1 MTAVKTQAHGAS
13 DPARPPAPFEP
24 VSLGVT
30 FTVDAEHKMLAGV
43 DTLANRFWPQFRIG
57 EVMQTFFG
65 LSAHSLRLWEREG
78 KLGRVVRERGKN
90 VRIVTQDG
98 VDIGFRVKGQAR
110 RYSLGDVEQI
120 VHALAASGVI
130 AGHQAA
136 CALVMVKARA
146 EIAQSRTEAALALGE
161 PLDEEPAAPGAES

>member
-1 MTAVKTQAHGAS
+1 MAAKTQARRAQ
-13 DPARPPAPFEP
+13 DPPRPPAPFEP

-30 FTVDAEHKMLAGV
+30 FTVDAETKMLTGV
-43 DTLANRFWPQFRIG
+43 DALANRFWPAFRIG

-78 KLGRVVRERGKN
+78 RLGRVVRDRGRSI
-90 VRIVTQDG
+90 RIVTPDG
-98 VDIGFRVKGQAR
+98 VDIGFRVQGQAR

-130 AGHQAA
+130 TGHLAG

-146 EIAQSRTEAALALGE
+146 EIAKARTEAALALGE
-161 PLDEEPAAPGAES
+161 PLDEEQDPGGES